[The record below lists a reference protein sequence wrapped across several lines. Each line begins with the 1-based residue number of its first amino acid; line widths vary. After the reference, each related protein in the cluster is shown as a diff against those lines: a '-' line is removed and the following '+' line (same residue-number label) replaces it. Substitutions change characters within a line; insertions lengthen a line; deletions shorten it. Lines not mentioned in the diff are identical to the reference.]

1 MAIRWKRRRRLRW
14 CSGCLRRLSGANA
27 AAAPH
32 RRPVIPNEN
41 SVTRVPPADTESAQ
55 SDTLPAA
62 PFHSFNAWAEVSGR
76 ALTVAAFFS
85 HRHTRIMGVSLKRI
99 FLPLVLCL
107 AALSARA
114 DEIRLKDGK
123 KLYGVIV
130 SFEDNMFKVKTDF
143 GYVLVEKD
151 KIASIIPVAP
161 TTGSGS
167 EGQAAAKNAPD
178 PAKSN
183 SSKQPKSEPA
193 VASAAESSPT
203 AANATA
209 KTLVAAAGKNDKS
222 PKITNAE
229 AKSELPAASS
239 ARDPMAPGVK
249 GTPAAANRT
258 PAAANSTP
266 PAVTT
271 QPAPPKE
278 PEVPAIREDV
288 QGNVYTNYTH
298 GFRMY
303 KAPSWQLIDDARNAL
318 PNAIVAMGTSSQ
330 SSLMVVGREKTKE
343 PLEAAAV
350 TVEKRLREVYEN
362 YQRISQR
369 KTVVG
374 GSPAIEFHYRG
385 KADEHDWSGTLAV
398 ISHGGDIFTP
408 LGMTYADNDL
418 IQIQE
423 NVIAKAITSL
433 SFDVVEVKK

>member
-1 MAIRWKRRRRLRW
+1 
-14 CSGCLRRLSGANA
+14 
-27 AAAPH
+27 
-32 RRPVIPNEN
+32 
-41 SVTRVPPADTESAQ
+41 
-55 SDTLPAA
+55 
-62 PFHSFNAWAEVSGR
+62 
-76 ALTVAAFFS
+76 
-85 HRHTRIMGVSLKRI
+85 MGVLFKRA
-99 FLPLVLCL
+99 FLLL
-107 AALSARA
+107 ALGLALLPTRA

-161 TTGSGS
+161 ATGSGS
-167 EGQAAAKNAPD
+167 EAQAAAKNAPD
-178 PAKSN
+178 STKSN
-183 SSKQPKSEPA
+183 SSRQPKTDLA

-203 AANATA
+203 ATNAAA
-209 KTLVAAAGKNDKS
+209 KTLVAATGKNAKS
-222 PKITNAE
+222 PKVTSVAV
-229 AKSELPAASS
+229 KPELPATASAS
-239 ARDPMAPGVK
+239 DPMAPSIK
-249 GTPAAANRT
+249 GAPAAANT
-258 PAAANSTP
+258 VP
-266 PAVTT
+266 PAVTA

-288 QGNVYTNYTH
+288 QANIYTNYTH

-330 SSLMVVGREKTKE
+330 SSLMVVGREKNKE

-350 TVEKRLREVYEN
+350 TVEKRLHEVYEN
-362 YQRISQR
+362 YQRVSQR

-374 GSPAIEFHYRG
+374 GSPAIEFRYRG

-398 ISHGGDIFTP
+398 IGRGGDIFTV
-408 LGMTYADNDL
+408 LGMTYADDDL

-423 NVIAKAITSL
+423 NVIAKAIASL
-433 SFDVVEVKK
+433 SFDVAEAKK